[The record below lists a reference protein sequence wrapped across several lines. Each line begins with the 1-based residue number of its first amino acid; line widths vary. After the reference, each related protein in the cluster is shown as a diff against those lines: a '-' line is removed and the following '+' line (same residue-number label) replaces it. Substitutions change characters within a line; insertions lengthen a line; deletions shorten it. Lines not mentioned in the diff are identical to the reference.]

1 MANVTNYASG
11 EVIANRNGMNNAG
24 FPSTG
29 VLVAEYDAS
38 KGGAGIGD
46 TVDIAVLPAGT
57 IVNSA
62 VLEVVT
68 VDGAT
73 VAVGSAAGDAY
84 VAATAAGSAG
94 MTLGAGAD
102 LGTLLAAESTL
113 RLTVSVAAADTLKCK
128 VYLDVT
134 VVG

>member
-1 MANVTNYASG
+1 MANVSNYDGGMS
-11 EVIANRNGMNNAG
+11 IAAGNGMNNAA

-29 VLVAEYDAS
+29 VLVAEYDAA

-57 IVNSA
+57 VVNS
-62 VLEVVT
+62 VVMEVVT
-68 VDGAT
+68 VDGCS
-73 VAVGSAAGDAY
+73 VAVGSAAGDAF

-102 LGTLLAAESTL
+102 VGSLVAAETTL
-113 RLTVSVAAADTLKCK
+113 RLTVSVAAADTLKVK
-128 VYLDVT
+128 VYADIT